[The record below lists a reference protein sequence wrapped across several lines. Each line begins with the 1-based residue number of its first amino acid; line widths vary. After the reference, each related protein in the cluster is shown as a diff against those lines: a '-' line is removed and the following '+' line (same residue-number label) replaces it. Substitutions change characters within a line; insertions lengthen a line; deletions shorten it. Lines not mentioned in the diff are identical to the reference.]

1 MAEEIKNANKELS
14 AEEKREKLKET
25 LDESRHT
32 IEHGK
37 LELMTPIRS
46 GGKDI
51 TVIEYDF
58 SKLDSFDVMD
68 ALDSD
73 AKNRDSVNLSNRQ
86 AFALFA
92 AAVDKVHQGLDA
104 TDIKNRMGADDSF
117 TAVRVA
123 KAFFNVSAQR
133 GALSISE
140 A

>member
-1 MAEEIKNANKELS
+1 MAEDIKSIAGES
-14 AEEKREKLKET
+14 AEEKRRKLKET

-37 LELMTPIRS
+37 MELMTPIRS
-46 GGKDI
+46 GGKDV

-73 AKNRDSVNLSNRQ
+73 LKNRDSVNLSNRQ

-92 AAVDKVHQGLDA
+92 SAVDKVHQGLDA
-104 TDIKNRMGADDSF
+104 TDIKNRMGADDSI